1 MAAGADRG
9 PTPAKCR
16 TTGIQQ
22 RDAELV
28 ESCITSAN
36 AIPALSPFDPP
47 GDNQEENFFHR
58 TRAYFASPGSVPDV
72 RSATKSVSHRSTA
85 SPCYA
90 RHAALSCS
98 GPSVQSEVALPL
110 LGCPLRFM
118 HREREPLV
126 REICSPRHDR
136 SQREER
142 DS

>member
-9 PTPAKCR
+9 PTPARCR

-22 RDAELV
+22 RDAERV
-28 ESCITSAN
+28 ESCITSAT

-47 GDNQEENFFHR
+47 GDNQEENFLHR
-58 TRAYFASPGSVPDV
+58 TRTYFASPSSVPDV
-72 RSATKSVSHRSTA
+72 RSATKRVSHRSTA

-90 RHAALSCS
+90 RPAAHSCS

-110 LGCPLRFM
+110 LACPLRCV
-118 HREREPLV
+118 HRKRKPLV
-126 REICSPRHDR
+126 REVYSPRHDR